1 MHAHPRITLA
11 FAALA
16 LCLHAARAHAIEE
29 FPRDIKN
36 KLRLS
41 YEPGCNLCHAKA
53 NTGVGTATT
62 PFALSM
68 RAAGLDAEDWA
79 SLGEA
84 LTSLE
89 DDGVDSDGDGV
100 IDVDEL
106 RQDTSPNSPA
116 TTSFSKTGDPRWG
129 CSVGAAAH
137 TAAPASPHG
146 ALALGGL
153 LALGLVARVRKR
165 NLRARQALARGA
177 LGPMF

>member
-1 MHAHPRITLA
+1 MHAHPRITLVL
-11 FAALA
+11 AALA
-16 LCLHAARAHAIEE
+16 LCLLAPRAHAVEE
-29 FPRDIKN
+29 FPHDIQR

-89 DDGVDSDGDGV
+89 DDAVDSDGDGV

-116 TTSFSKTGDPRWG
+116 TTSFSQTGDPRWG
-129 CSVGAAAH
+129 CSVGARTRAH
-137 TAAPASPHG
+137 GSPHG
-146 ALALGGL
+146 ALGIGALA
-153 LALGLVARVRKR
+153 ALGLAARVRKR
-165 NLRARQALARGA
+165 NLRMRHRLARA
-177 LGPMF
+177 ASGPMF